1 MKLLELFRKESTASP
16 YRLAFAAAIAGMSN
30 AAVLAIINTAAEHP
44 SRNEPNFQ
52 YAALFA
58 ITICVYIAAQR
69 YIMVV
74 SNKEIETI
82 LHNIRVRL
90 ANMIRQCDLLA
101 MEKIGRSEIYASI
114 TKETQ
119 TISQAATVLAVGAQ
133 SAILIFFSS
142 LYIAYISLT
151 AFIVGAIFISIAV
164 SIHFRKRQELS
175 ENLHRTTA
183 SENKLFDTLTD
194 MLNGFKEVK
203 MNSARSADLFK
214 DIESISLST
223 SNLKVHTQSQQSNQ
237 FIFSQA
243 TFFMLLAT
251 IVFIVPRLSSIS
263 DESVVLL
270 TTSILFLIGPI
281 SNLVGTIPVLAIANT
296 AAENIFALESA
307 LSPHIRPAIESS
319 EDISHFDEIR
329 FDKVIFQYPSS
340 PGASP
345 FTVGP
350 LDLTIKAH
358 EVLFVVGGNGSGKS
372 TFVRLLTALYYP
384 TSGTIWIDRVPLDE
398 TRYDK
403 YRRQFSVIFSDY
415 HLFKRL
421 YGLRK
426 VDKRKANKLFRDMEI
441 EGKTRLMDGE
451 FETIDLS
458 AGQKKR
464 LALLVSLLEDK
475 PIYVFDEWAADQ
487 DPMFRRKFYEQILQA
502 LKRKGKTIVAITH
515 DEKYF
520 GVADRILKMEEGR
533 FIEIGANPAG
543 SRQTIE

>member
-1 MKLLELFRKESTASP
+1 MKLLELFRKESTTSP

-30 AAVLAIINTAAEHP
+30 AAVLAIINIAAEHP
-44 SRNEPNFQ
+44 SRNESNFQ

-58 ITICVYIAAQR
+58 ITVCLYIAAQR

-74 SNKEIETI
+74 SNKEVETI

-101 MEKIGRSEIYASI
+101 MEKIGRSELYASI

-119 TISQAATVLAVGAQ
+119 TISQVALMLAVGGQ

-151 AFIVGAIFISIAV
+151 AFMLAAIFISIAL
-164 SIHFRKRQELS
+164 SIHFQKRQELN

-183 SENKLFDTLTD
+183 SENKLFDSLTD

-203 MNSARSADLFK
+203 MNSARSADLFE
-214 DIESISLST
+214 DFEHISLST
-223 SNLKVHTQSQQSNQ
+223 AKLKIHTESEQSNR

-243 TFFMLLAT
+243 SFLLLLAT
-251 IVFIVPRLSSIS
+251 IVFIVPRVSSIS
-263 DESVVLL
+263 DESVILL

-281 SNLVGTIPVLAIANT
+281 SSLVATVPVLALANT
-296 AAENIFALESA
+296 AAENIFALEAA

-329 FDKVIFQYPSS
+329 FDKVIYQYPSS
-340 PGASP
+340 PGAIP

-350 LDLTIKAH
+350 LDLTIKTH
-358 EVLFVVGGNGSGKS
+358 EVVFVVGGNGSGKS
-372 TFVRLLTALYYP
+372 TFLKLLTCLYYP
-384 TSGTIWIDRVPLDE
+384 TSGAIWIDRLPLDE

-403 YRRQFSVIFSDY
+403 YRDQFSVIFSDY

-421 YGLRK
+421 YGLQN
-426 VDKRKANKLFRDMEI
+426 VDKGEANKLLRDMEI
-441 EGKTRLMDGE
+441 EGKTRLLDGE

-487 DPMFRRKFYEQILQA
+487 DPVFRRKFYEQILQA
-502 LKRKGKTIVAITH
+502 LKQKGKTIIAVTH
-515 DEKYF
+515 DEKYY
-520 GVADRILKMEEGR
+520 GVADRIVKMEEGR
-533 FIEIGANPAG
+533 FIEIRTNPAG
-543 SRQTIE
+543 SRQTVE